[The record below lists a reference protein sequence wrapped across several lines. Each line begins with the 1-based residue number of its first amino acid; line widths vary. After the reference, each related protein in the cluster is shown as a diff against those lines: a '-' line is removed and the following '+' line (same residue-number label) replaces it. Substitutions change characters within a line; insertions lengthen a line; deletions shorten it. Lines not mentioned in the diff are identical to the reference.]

1 MDDDKTRKRC
11 VGTPVPGC
19 PQIPSYRE
27 AHLHFL
33 HQKHPLKRKNR
44 KHIFTDFS
52 ERMCFLALF
61 LRKVGFE
68 LFKPQSRGFPLLL
81 QRLLNSNSHGDGHTD
96 HGVVARAQEA
106 HHFHVKSAWR
116 RLCACGAGT
125 FWAGSPTF
133 RKTRSTSHESSM
145 LCFPF
150 LGVSYHINCSRNK
163 MFWLNYTTF
172 IIIISSVSS
181 FNIFQSSATKSKR
194 K

>member
-1 MDDDKTRKRC
+1 MYCSRSLNKQQNPPPENQERVLYQLVS
-11 VGTPVPGC
+11 VG
-19 PQIPSYRE
+19 
-27 AHLHFL
+27 
-33 HQKHPLKRKNR
+33 K
-44 KHIFTDFS
+44 D
-52 ERMCFLALF
+52 LALQS
-61 LRKVGFE
+61 
-68 LFKPQSRGFPLLL
+68 LFHSH
-81 QRLLNSNSHGDGHTD
+81 SHGNGSAD
-96 HGVVARAQEA
+96 HGVVAHAQEA

-125 FWAGSPTF
+125 FGEGIPTF
-133 RKTRSTSHESSM
+133 RKTRSTSPESSM